1 MRRPREPIRESAA
14 GARSPAQPQEKG
26 RVQAREKG
34 PAQVPEKDPAQV
46 QAKASAKFPY
56 RGHRER
62 VCRRLLNAG
71 PEALADYELLEL
83 LLFYSVERVDVKPLA
98 RALLREFGSL
108 GGILAASRE
117 QMERHE
123 KLGERTT
130 IHLKAVRET
139 ARRLAKEALID
150 RPVVSS
156 WNQLLDYCRVTMA
169 DEQTERFRILFLDRK
184 NRIIRDEV
192 QQTGTVDHTPL
203 YPREVIKRTF
213 ELGASSLILVHNHP
227 SGDPTPSPADVAVTR
242 ELSEIG
248 AKLGITLHDH
258 VIIAK
263 GGFRSLKAMG
273 LL

>member
-1 MRRPREPIRESAA
+1 MTRPREPLREAAA
-14 GARSPAQPQEKG
+14 GTQGPSPA
-26 RVQAREKG
+26 QAREKDPA
-34 PAQVPEKDPAQV
+34 PAQEKD
-46 QAKASAKFPY
+46 SARLPF
-56 RGHRER
+56 RGHRDR
-62 VCRRLLNAG
+62 VRRRFLNAG
-71 PEALADYELLEL
+71 AEALADYELLEL

-98 RALLREFGSL
+98 KALLREFGSI

-117 QMERHE
+117 QLEKHE
-123 KLGERTT
+123 KLSERTT
-130 IHLKAVRET
+130 VHLKAIRET
-139 ARRLAKEALID
+139 ARRLAKEAFID

-156 WNQLLDYCRVTMA
+156 WNQLLDYCRVAMA

-227 SGDPTPSPADVAVTR
+227 SGDPTPSPADIAVTR

>member
-1 MRRPREPIRESAA
+1 MPRPREPIPEAA
-14 GARSPAQPQEKG
+14 AEIQEKRSAG
-26 RVQAREKG
+26 GDDKG
-34 PAQVPEKDPAQV
+34 PTKLP
-46 QAKASAKFPY
+46 F
-56 RGHRER
+56 RGHRDR
-62 VCRRLLNAG
+62 VRRRFLNAG
-71 PEALADYELLEL
+71 AEALADYELLEL

-98 RALLREFGSL
+98 KALLKEFGSL

-117 QMERHE
+117 QLEKHE
-123 KLGERTT
+123 KLSERTT
-130 IHLKAVRET
+130 VHLKAIRET
-139 ARRLAKEALID
+139 ARRLAKEAFID

-156 WNQLLDYCRVTMA
+156 WNQLLDYCRIAMA

-227 SGDPTPSPADVAVTR
+227 SGDPTPSPADVAITR

-263 GGFRSLKAMG
+263 GGYRSLKAMG

>member
-1 MRRPREPIRESAA
+1 MTRPQLRRTQLRDATG
-14 GARSPAQPQEKG
+14 GAQEQGPAE
-26 RVQAREKG
+26 ALDKG
-34 PAQVPEKDPAQV
+34 PA
-46 QAKASAKFPY
+46 KAPY
-56 RGHRER
+56 KGHRDR
-62 VCRRLLNAG
+62 VRARLLTAG

-98 RALLREFGSL
+98 KALLLEFGSL
-108 GGILAASRE
+108 GAILAASRE
-117 QMERHE
+117 QLE
-123 KLGERTT
+123 KHDKVGERTT
-130 IHLKAVRET
+130 VHFKAIREA
-139 ARRLAKEALID
+139 ARRLVKEAVVD

-156 WNQLLDYCRVTMA
+156 WSQLLDYCRVAMA

-203 YPREVIKRTF
+203 YPREVIKRTL

-227 SGDPTPSPADVAVTR
+227 SGDPTPSPADVAMTR

-248 AKLGITLHDH
+248 AKLGITLYDH
-258 VIIAK
+258 VVVAK
-263 GGFRSLKAMG
+263 SGCRSFKAMG